1 LNFVRYCGLLIA
13 VLTLAPVDL
22 VRPPPKLD
30 PAQRQTLGG
39 ALERADRKLEPF
51 TRQNQLDGINVGLW
65 GRINSTRAAV
75 RQDQAV
81 IPGVV
86 DRPLSSW

>member
-1 LNFVRYCGLLIA
+1 MRYCGLLIA
-13 VLTLAPVDL
+13 ALTLAPVDL
-22 VRPPPKLD
+22 VRPPPTLD

-39 ALERADRKLEPF
+39 AVERADRKLEPF
-51 TRQNQLDGINVGLW
+51 TRQNQLDSINIGLW
-65 GRINSTRAAV
+65 GRINSTRDAS